1 MRLVVVVVKGV
12 LSVWLACVGDVS
24 KCCVCLHWSVN
35 WVGVDVV
42 VEVDD
47 AEDVVGEEEEEEEE
61 AGESGRLVRAVTS
74 ANSRFVNAVMV
85 SIIWS

>member
-1 MRLVVVVVKGV
+1 
-12 LSVWLACVGDVS
+12 
-24 KCCVCLHWSVN
+24 
-35 WVGVDVV
+35 VGVDVV

-61 AGESGRLVRAVTS
+61 AEEGGRLVRAVIS
-74 ANSRFVNAVMV
+74 ASSRFVNAVMV